1 MTERSLAA
9 QDRKFTRKGHKG
21 MQSWIYNVIKIQ
33 TNNRKGGKKGTIRK
47 IYKNRLILQPY
58 EKLY

>member
-21 MQSWIYNVIKIQ
+21 NLWEYGNA
-33 TNNRKGGKKGTIRK
+33 
-47 IYKNRLILQPY
+47 YC
-58 EKLY
+58 LYSESND